1 MADAQYVLKVDAE
14 EVEDGWGGNLVLNGF
29 KDVELEVFDVLN
41 GQFGVSNLLV
51 HHLHFQRVDIFV
63 LRCDKHRGDADD
75 VEVGDLE
82 RVLLVLEVPVKKRD

>member
-1 MADAQYVLKVDAE
+1 M
-14 EVEDGWGGNLVLNGF
+14 
-29 KDVELEVFDVLN
+29 
-41 GQFGVSNLLV
+41 